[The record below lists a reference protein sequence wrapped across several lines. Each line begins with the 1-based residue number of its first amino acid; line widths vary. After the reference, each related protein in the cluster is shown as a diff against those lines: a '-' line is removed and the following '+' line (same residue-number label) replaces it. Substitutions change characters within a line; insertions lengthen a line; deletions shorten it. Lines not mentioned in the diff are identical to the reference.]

1 MQMVESRLRMKK
13 KSQKMTVEKYVD
25 FIDSKKQFD
34 LTIPNLNEV
43 SLLLSESANYTC
55 RYLSTVICLVWFQI
69 VIHG

>member
-43 SLLLSESANYTC
+43 SLLLSESANCTC
-55 RYLSTVICLVWFQI
+55 RY
-69 VIHG
+69 